1 MISHIVSVNPVVK
14 ALIEGTA
21 PRPAQVAA
29 ARGVLPLPESD
40 LLEVLV
46 TYARSEDRELAD
58 HASVSLRT
66 QDDNLLTGVL
76 NSTEAPTYLLEY
88 FAETNDA
95 SAKAHEA
102 VIRNTNTPADSILK
116 LAKATQNGSLLEL
129 LAHNQQMLIRT
140 PALIEAIIANPH
152 RTSEAERRAA
162 ETKREFF
169 EKERGSQQIA
179 NELRAQ
185 GNEAAAQFIENAEF
199 AQDLDGS
206 GMDVDDA
213 LFLASL
219 IEVSDDETDDSW
231 MGLEYIEEYYEESDE
246 QRRAIVDKI
255 LGEMRIE
262 DTDLPSERISILN
275 RIMKMGMK
283 DRVKLATKGDREA
296 RNILIRDPNRI
307 VAQAVVQNPRI
318 TEQEIEKISSMR
330 SVSEDILRKIA
341 NDRQWARSYTVVH
354 NLARNPRTPVANV
367 MNILSRLQLKDL
379 AALSKNKNVSDTV
392 RRQAHRL
399 SQARTGK

>member
-1 MISHIVSVNPVVK
+1 MISRIVSENPVVK
-14 ALIEGTA
+14 ALVEGTA

-46 TYARSEDRELAD
+46 TYARSSDSELAEQ
-58 HASVSLRT
+58 ANVSLRV
-66 QDDNLLTGVL
+66 QNDDLLSGVL
-76 NSTEAPTYLLEY
+76 TSADAPTHVLEF
-88 FAETNDA
+88 FAEINDA
-95 SAKAHEA
+95 PVKAHEA
-102 VIRNTNTPADSILK
+102 VVRNTNTPVESILK
-116 LAKATQNGSLLEL
+116 LARSTKNGNLLEI
-129 LAHNQQMLIRT
+129 LALNQQLLVRT
-140 PALIEAIIANPH
+140 PALIDAILANAH
-152 RTSEAERRAA
+152 RTSEADRRVA

-169 EKERGSQQIA
+169 EKERGTQQIA
-179 NELRAQ
+179 SELRAQ
-185 GNEAAAQFIENAEF
+185 GNDAAAEFIEKAEF

-206 GMDVDDA
+206 GMDIDDA

-231 MGLEYIEEYYEESDE
+231 MGLEYIEEYYEETEE
-246 QRRAIVDKI
+246 QRQAIVNKI

-262 DTDLPSERISILN
+262 DMDLPSERISILN

-283 DRVKLATKGDREA
+283 DRVKLAMKGDREA

-318 TEQEIEKISSMR
+318 TEQEIEKIAAMR
-330 SVSEDILRKIA
+330 SVPEDILRKVA
-341 NDRQWARSYTVVH
+341 NDRQWSRSYTVVH

-379 AALSKNKNVSDTV
+379 AALSKNKNISEAV